1 MEHKIEMNKIKDAVV
16 DISVIIPT
24 FNVEAY
30 IGQCLESLQK
40 QTYENFEVICV
51 DDGSTDRTV
60 EIIKEHIQKDS
71 RITVLEMPHCGL
83 AGNMRNEGIDHA
95 KGEYLLFLDGDDFFE
110 AEMLEHSLAKI
121 REDDADICLFD
132 ARLYNETSK
141 KYKKI
146 DYIIQKEYIPQNIP
160 FEGKSSPYIFNITTG
175 CPWSKLIRK
184 KLVDDNHIRFMG
196 LPRSNDVYF
205 IFLAMALASRI
216 TVLEEVFVNYRQS
229 GTSLQANNARTP
241 LDWYTAM
248 KTLKDKLL
256 ELKLYKD
263 VETSFRN
270 LVFGVGIY
278 NLCSLKTAESFAQ
291 VYAKIRED
299 FLKEFDLEE
308 FTEEECYSYNRQKYE
323 IYLKI
328 KKYDLQEYLFTELQE
343 MKSWKGRAQKAER
356 ELGKLKSS
364 TTLKAGRAL
373 MYLPK
378 KIKGIIS
385 TK

>member
-1 MEHKIEMNKIKDAVV
+1 MNKKTDVTT

-24 FNVEAY
+24 FNIEAY

-40 QTYENFEVICV
+40 QTFERFEVICV

-60 EIIKEHIQKDS
+60 EIIKECMKEDP
-71 RITVLEMPHCGL
+71 RISVLEMPHCGL

-95 KGEYLLFLDGDDFFE
+95 RGEYLLFLDGDDFFE
-110 AEMLEHSLAKI
+110 PEMLEHSLNKI

-132 ARLYNETSK
+132 ARLYNEKSK
-141 KYKKI
+141 RYKRI
-146 DYIIQKEYIPQNIP
+146 DYVIQKEYIPDKLP
-160 FEGKSSPYIFNITTG
+160 FEGKSSPYLFNMTTG
-175 CPWSKLIRK
+175 CPWSKLIRR
-184 KLVDDNHIRFMG
+184 KLIEDNHIRYMG

-216 TVLEEVFVNYRQS
+216 TVLEEVYVNYRQS

-248 KTLKDKLL
+248 RTLKEKLI
-256 ELKLYKD
+256 ELNLYKD

-278 NLCSLKTAESFAQ
+278 NLCSLKTAESFGQ
-291 VYAKIRED
+291 VYTKIKQD
-299 FLKEFDLEE
+299 FFREFDLEE
-308 FTEEECYSYNRQKYE
+308 FKEEECYSYNRQKYE

-328 KKYDLQEYLFTELQE
+328 RQYDLQEYLFAELQE
-343 MKSWKGRAQKAER
+343 MKAWKTRAQKAEK
-356 ELGKLKSS
+356 ELEKVKSS
-364 TTLKAGRAL
+364 TSLKAGRAL
-373 MYLPK
+373 LYLPK
-378 KIKGIIS
+378 KIKGIVGNRS
-385 TK
+385 

>member
-1 MEHKIEMNKIKDAVV
+1 MNKKTDVTT

-24 FNVEAY
+24 FNIEAY

-40 QTYENFEVICV
+40 QTFERFEVICV

-60 EIIKEHIQKDS
+60 EIIKECMKEDP
-71 RITVLEMPHCGL
+71 RISVLEMPHCGL

-95 KGEYLLFLDGDDFFE
+95 RGEYLLFLDGDDFFE
-110 AEMLEHSLAKI
+110 PEMLEHSLNKI

-132 ARLYNETSK
+132 ARLYNEKSK
-141 KYKKI
+141 RYKRI
-146 DYIIQKEYIPQNIP
+146 DYVIQKEYIPDKLP
-160 FEGKSSPYIFNITTG
+160 FEGKSSPYLFNMTTG
-175 CPWSKLIRK
+175 CPWSKLIRR
-184 KLVDDNHIRFMG
+184 KLIEDNHIRYMG

-248 KTLKDKLL
+248 RTLKEKLI
-256 ELKLYKD
+256 ELNLYKD

-278 NLCSLKTAESFAQ
+278 NLCSLKTAESFGQ
-291 VYAKIRED
+291 VYTKIKQD
-299 FLKEFDLEE
+299 FFREFDLEE
-308 FTEEECYSYNRQKYE
+308 FKEEECYSYNRQKYE

-328 KKYDLQEYLFTELQE
+328 RQYDLQEYLFAELQE
-343 MKSWKGRAQKAER
+343 MKAWKTRAQKAEK
-356 ELGKLKSS
+356 ELEKVKSS
-364 TTLKAGRAL
+364 TSLKAGRAL
-373 MYLPK
+373 LYLPK
-378 KIKGIIS
+378 KIKGIVGNRS
-385 TK
+385 